1 MKLLEIR
8 NLKKSYK
15 SNKTNIE
22 VLNDI
27 NLSFEKGEFV
37 SVLGKSGCGKSTL
50 MNIIAGMDRVY
61 EGDILINQTELRKMK
76 EKDLVNYRK
85 NKIGFIFQTFNLIP
99 HLSILDNVTLPME
112 TSHMSKKERR
122 EKATK
127 LLTEVGLESH
137 LHKKPNQLSGG
148 QKQRV
153 AIARALANDA
163 DIILADEP
171 TGALDETT
179 TVQILELLNKIAK
192 SGKLIIAVT
201 HSKEVAEFGTR
212 IVSLGE
218 GKVLS
223 DVKIKDNLF
232 SDNEDKIEEK
242 PKKNK
247 KLNIFSC
254 GKLALRNMRLKLGRN
269 FLISWGCS
277 IGICS
282 LILMLSIGTGIKGYI
297 MDEITGTSNPK
308 VIEISKPRESED
320 ISPIPNVM
328 PMSDEELKEIE
339 SIENVEK
346 VVPVVIKKMNIMLE
360 NLDNNK
366 KTNLLVLSTI
376 SNTVSEN
383 NITNGKAPKEN
394 EVMISNMAVKPLFD
408 TDDYDSIIGKKVKL
422 SIPEQK
428 GKDAILIEKELTIS
442 GVYNID
448 SSLMPFSAGFI
459 DYYVLSDLYKEN
471 NLSLKPSQVD
481 VHVTSEDKVNEV
493 KEKLTDMGY
502 DNSQIAQMLSMLTDM
517 LDLITI
523 TFVGISSIS
532 LIVSGVMILVVLS
545 ITVTERTREIGV
557 LSAIGLRKRDIK
569 RIFLVE
575 SAFIGIASGILGCI
589 SAIIFANL
597 GNSALLELIGT
608 PIININYTYLLSGI
622 IISVLI
628 SIVSGLIPANKA
640 SKLDPVESLRYE

>member
-1 MKLLEIR
+1 MKLLEIK

-15 SNKTNIE
+15 TKKTNSEI
-22 VLNDI
+22 LNDI

-50 MNIIAGMDRVY
+50 MNIIAGMDRDY
-61 EGDILINQTELRKMK
+61 EGDILVNQTELRKMK
-76 EKDLVNYRK
+76 EKDIVNYRK

-99 HLSILDNVTLPME
+99 HLNILDNVTLPME
-112 TSHMSKKERR
+112 TSNLSKKERIA
-122 EKATK
+122 KATA
-127 LLTEVGLESH
+127 LLTEVGLENH
-137 LHKKPNQLSGG
+137 LYKKPNQLSGG

-192 SGKLIIAVT
+192 KGKLIIAVT
-201 HSKEVAEFGTR
+201 HSKDVAEFGTR

-223 DVKIKDNLF
+223 DVKIKDNLTLN
-232 SDNEDKIEEK
+232 DEDKTEEK

-254 GKLALRNMRLKLGRN
+254 GKLALRNMKMKFGRN

-297 MDEITGTSNPK
+297 MDEIKGTGNPK
-308 VIEISKPRESED
+308 VIEISKPSESEG
-320 ISPIPNVM
+320 ISPLPDVK
-328 PMSDEELKEIE
+328 PMTDEEIKEIE
-339 SIENVEK
+339 ELENVEK
-346 VVPVVIKKMNIMLE
+346 VVPVVMKKLNIMIE
-360 NLDNNK
+360 NMENNK
-366 KTNLLVLSTI
+366 KTNLFILSTV
-376 SNTVSEN
+376 SNSTSEN
-383 NITNGKAPKEN
+383 NITYGKAPKED
-394 EVMISNMAVKPLFD
+394 EVMISTMAVSPLFD
-408 TDDYDSIIGKKVKL
+408 TDDYNSIIGKKVKL

-428 GKDAILIEKELTIS
+428 GDNAVLVEKELTIS
-442 GVYNID
+442 GIYNID
-448 SSLMPFSAGFI
+448 DSLMPFAVGFI
-459 DYYVLSDLYKEN
+459 DYDVLANVYEEFGFN
-471 NLSLKPSQVD
+471 LKPSQVD
-481 VHVTSEDKVNEV
+481 VHVTSEDKVDEV

-502 DNSQIAQMLSMLTDM
+502 DNSQIAQMLSMLNDM

-523 TFVGISSIS
+523 TFVGIASIS
-532 LIVSGVMILVVLS
+532 LMVSAVMILVVMS

-557 LSAIGLRKRDIK
+557 LSAIGLRKKDIK

-575 SAFIGIASGILGCI
+575 SSLIGIASGILGAI
-589 SAIIFANL
+589 SAVIFANL
-597 GNSALLELIGT
+597 GNSALIKLINT
-608 PIININYTYLLSGI
+608 SIINIEFKYLLSGI
-622 IISVLI
+622 IVSILI
-628 SIVSGLIPANKA
+628 SLISGWIPAHKA